1 MGLETS
7 KKEGQEPIIIEIIK
21 YDRIET
27 LLSKIIIPFA
37 DILKSSKAPDI
48 YFGYEKIPFEKRNP
62 TYKSIMRQEF
72 ANAMR
77 SD

>member
-1 MGLETS
+1 MGLEAS
-7 KKEGQEPIIIEIIK
+7 KKEGQEPIIIEIIE

-37 DILKSSKAPDI
+37 DVLKSSKAPDI
-48 YFGYEKIPFEKRNP
+48 YVGYEKIPFDKRNP

-72 ANAMR
+72 ADAMR

>member
-1 MGLETS
+1 MGLEAS
-7 KKEGQEPIIIEIIK
+7 KKEGQESIIIEIK
-21 YDRIET
+21 EYNRIET

-37 DILKSSKAPDI
+37 DILKSSKASDI

-62 TYKSIMRQEF
+62 TYKGIMRKEF
-72 ANAMR
+72 ADAIR